1 MRSVVIRHSPE
12 RSIPLQPIW
21 ISLAACGV
29 MLLGAGLGVLLRRWL
44 PDHHLDDHAR
54 DLVRL
59 GAGLVGTI
67 AALVLGLL
75 INSANSSYEAQ
86 RGEVR
91 QIAANLILV
100 DAVLDQYGP
109 EAKPVRVLLRKA
121 VDQMIDRIWHHGEP
135 KDGGALYGSGTL
147 ASQLYAGLH
156 TLPTGTP
163 MKSALVA
170 EALQLTVSTSQARL
184 ALYEQSRSGLP
195 VPILTVL
202 IFWLTVLFA
211 SYCLFSPVNP
221 TSAVALV
228 LVALSASAALFLII
242 EMVEPFSGL
251 MQISSVPIRA
261 ALPPLAP

>member
-1 MRSVVIRHSPE
+1 M
-12 RSIPLQPIW
+12 QPIW
-21 ISLAACGV
+21 ISLATCGI
-29 MLLGAGLGVLLRRWL
+29 MLLGAVIGVLLRRWL
-44 PDHHLDDHAR
+44 PDHHLNDHAR
-54 DLVRL
+54 DIVRL

-75 INSANSSYEAQ
+75 INSASSSYEAQ

-91 QIAANLILV
+91 QIAANLILL

-109 EAKPVRVLLRKA
+109 EARPIRLMMRQA
-121 VDQMIDRIWHHGEP
+121 TDQMIDRIWHE
-135 KDGGALYGSGTL
+135 DSERAGALYGSGTI
-147 ASQLYAGLH
+147 ASQVYASLH
-156 TLPTGTP
+156 ALPTDTAV
-163 MKSALVA
+163 KSGLVA
-170 EALQLTVSTSQARL
+170 QALQLAVPISQARL

-195 VPILTVL
+195 TPIVVVL

-228 LVALSASAALFLII
+228 LVALSASAALFLIL
-242 EMVEPFSGL
+242 EMGEPFSGF
-251 MQISSVPIRA
+251 MQISSASIRT

>member
-1 MRSVVIRHSPE
+1 M
-12 RSIPLQPIW
+12 QPIW

-29 MLLGAGLGVLLRRWL
+29 MLLGAVIGAVLRRLL

-54 DLVRL
+54 DIVRL

-75 INSANSSYEAQ
+75 INSASSSYEAQ

-91 QIAANLILV
+91 QIAANLILL

-109 EAKPVRVLLRKA
+109 EAKPIRVMLRET
-121 VDQMIDRIWHHGEP
+121 VGQMIDRIWGDPEAR
-135 KDGGALYGSGTL
+135 DSAGLYGSGTL
-147 ASQLYAGLH
+147 ASRLYAALH
-156 TLPTGTP
+156 ALPIGTP
-163 MKSALVA
+163 AKSALVG
-170 EALQLTVSTSQARL
+170 EALQLAVSTSQARL

-195 VPILTVL
+195 VPTLIVL

-221 TSAVALV
+221 TSAVALA
-228 LVALSASAALFLII
+228 LVALSASAALFLIL
-242 EMVEPFSGL
+242 EMVQPFSGF
-251 MQISSVPIRA
+251 MQISSESIRA

>member
-1 MRSVVIRHSPE
+1 M
-12 RSIPLQPIW
+12 QPIW

-29 MLLGAGLGVLLRRWL
+29 MLLGAVVGALLRRLL

-54 DLVRL
+54 DIVRL

-86 RGEVR
+86 RGEIR
-91 QIAANLILV
+91 QIAANLILL
-100 DAVLDQYGP
+100 DAVLDQYGE
-109 EAKPVRVLLRKA
+109 EAKPTRVVLREA
-121 VDQMIDRIWHHGEP
+121 VDQMIERIWGDP
-135 KDGGALYGSGTL
+135 ASRNSAGLYGSGTL
-147 ASQLYAGLH
+147 ASELYAGLH
-156 TLPTGTP
+156 ALPTGTP
-163 MKSALVA
+163 VKSALVA
-170 EALQLTVSTSQARL
+170 EALQLAVSTSRARL
-184 ALYEQSRSGLP
+184 ALFEQSRSGLP
-195 VPILTVL
+195 VPTLIVL
-202 IFWLTVLFA
+202 VFWLTVLFA

>member
-1 MRSVVIRHSPE
+1 M
-12 RSIPLQPIW
+12 
-21 ISLAACGV
+21 ACGV
-29 MLLGAGLGVLLRRWL
+29 MLLGAGIGALLRRSL

-54 DLVRL
+54 DIVRL

-91 QIAANLILV
+91 QIAANLILL

-109 EAKPVRVLLRKA
+109 EAKPLRVLLRDA
-121 VDQMIDRIWHHGEP
+121 ANQMVDRIWNGP
-135 KDGGALYGSGTL
+135 DAKVPLYGGGTL
-147 ASQLYAGLH
+147 ASQVYADLH
-156 TLPTGTP
+156 ALPGGTDV
-163 MKSALVA
+163 KSSLVA
-170 EALQLTVSTSQARL
+170 QALQLAVPISQARL

-195 VPILTVL
+195 VPTLVVL

-242 EMVEPFSGL
+242 EMVQPFSGL
-251 MQISSVPIRA
+251 MQISSLPIRA

>member
-1 MRSVVIRHSPE
+1 
-12 RSIPLQPIW
+12 
-21 ISLAACGV
+21 
-29 MLLGAGLGVLLRRWL
+29 MLLGALIGASLRRLL
-44 PDHHLDDHAR
+44 PDQHLNDHAR
-54 DLVRL
+54 DIVRL

-75 INSANSSYEAQ
+75 INSASSSYEAQ
-86 RGEVR
+86 RGEIR
-91 QIAANLILV
+91 QIAANLILL

-109 EAKPVRVLLRKA
+109 EAKPTRVLLREA
-121 VDQMIDRIWHHGEP
+121 VGQMIDRIWGD
-135 KDGGALYGSGTL
+135 KVSRDSAGLYGSGTL
-147 ASQLYAGLH
+147 ASRLYAGLH
-156 TLPTGTP
+156 ALPTGTP
-163 MKSALVA
+163 VKSALVA

-184 ALYEQSRSGLP
+184 ALFEQSTSGLP
-195 VPILTVL
+195 VPTLIVL

-251 MQISSVPIRA
+251 MQISSAPIRA
-261 ALPPLAP
+261 ALLPLAP

>member
-1 MRSVVIRHSPE
+1 M
-12 RSIPLQPIW
+12 QPIW

-29 MLLGAGLGVLLRRWL
+29 MLLGAAIGVLLRRRL

-54 DLVRL
+54 DIVRM

-75 INSANSSYEAQ
+75 INSASSSYEAQ
-86 RGEVR
+86 RTEVR
-91 QIAANLILV
+91 QIAANLILF

-109 EAKPVRVLLRKA
+109 ETKPLRLLLREA
-121 VDQMIDRIWHHGEP
+121 VDQMIDRIWNGPHA
-135 KDGGALYGSGTL
+135 KVRGALYGSGTL
-147 ASQLYAGLH
+147 ASQVYADLH
-156 TLPTGTP
+156 ALPGETAVR
-163 MKSALVA
+163 SALA
-170 EALQLTVSTSQARL
+170 AQALQLAVPISQARL

-195 VPILTVL
+195 LPILIVL

-221 TSAVALV
+221 TSAVALL
-228 LVALSASAALFLII
+228 LVALSVAAALFLIL

-251 MQISSVPIRA
+251 MQISSEPIRA
-261 ALPPLAP
+261 AVPPLAP

>member
-1 MRSVVIRHSPE
+1 
-12 RSIPLQPIW
+12 
-21 ISLAACGV
+21 
-29 MLLGAGLGVLLRRWL
+29 MLLGAVVGALLRRLL

-54 DLVRL
+54 DIVRL

-86 RGEVR
+86 RGEIR
-91 QIAANLILV
+91 QIAANLILL

-109 EAKPVRVLLRKA
+109 EAKPTRVLLREA
-121 VDQMIDRIWHHGEP
+121 VVQMIDRIWG
-135 KDGGALYGSGTL
+135 DQASRNSAGLYGSGTL
-147 ASQLYAGLH
+147 ASRLYADLH
-156 TLPTGTP
+156 ALPTGTP
-163 MKSALVA
+163 VKSALVA

-184 ALYEQSRSGLP
+184 ALFEQSRSGLP
-195 VPILTVL
+195 VPTLIVL
-202 IFWLTVLFA
+202 VFWLTVLFA

>member
-1 MRSVVIRHSPE
+1 M
-12 RSIPLQPIW
+12 QPIW

-29 MLLGAGLGVLLRRWL
+29 MLLGALIGVFLRRRL

-54 DLVRL
+54 DIVRL

-75 INSANSSYEAQ
+75 INAASSSYEAQ

-91 QIAANLILV
+91 QIAANLILL

-109 EAKPVRVLLRKA
+109 EAKPIRSLLREA
-121 VDQMIDRIWHHGEP
+121 VDQMIDRIWGDTEA
-135 KDGGALYGSGTL
+135 KDSAGLYGRGTL
-147 ASQLYAGLH
+147 ASKLYAGLH
-156 TLPTGTP
+156 ALPTGSAV
-163 MKSALVA
+163 KSALVA

-195 VPILTVL
+195 LPILIVL
-202 IFWLTVLFA
+202 IFWLTALFA

-228 LVALSASAALFLII
+228 LVALSVAAALFLIL
-242 EMVEPFSGL
+242 EMAEPFSGL
-251 MQISSVPIRA
+251 MRISSAPIQA
-261 ALPPLAP
+261 AVPPLAP

>member
-1 MRSVVIRHSPE
+1 M
-12 RSIPLQPIW
+12 
-21 ISLAACGV
+21 ACGV
-29 MLLGAGLGVLLRRWL
+29 MLLGAGIGALLRRSL

-54 DLVRL
+54 DIVRL

-91 QIAANLILV
+91 QIAANLILL

-109 EAKPVRVLLRKA
+109 EAKPLRVLLRDA
-121 VDQMIDRIWHHGEP
+121 ANQMVDRIWNGP
-135 KDGGALYGSGTL
+135 DAKVRGALYGSGTL
-147 ASQLYAGLH
+147 ASQVYADLH
-156 TLPTGTP
+156 ALPGGTAV
-163 MKSALVA
+163 KSSLVA
-170 EALQLTVSTSQARL
+170 QALQLAVPISQARL

-195 VPILTVL
+195 VPTLVVL

-242 EMVEPFSGL
+242 EMVQPFSGL
-251 MQISSVPIRA
+251 MQISSLPIRA

>member
-1 MRSVVIRHSPE
+1 M
-12 RSIPLQPIW
+12 QPIW

-29 MLLGAGLGVLLRRWL
+29 MLLGAVLGVLLRRSL
-44 PDHHLDDHAR
+44 PDHHLNDHAR
-54 DLVRL
+54 DIVRL

-75 INSANSSYEAQ
+75 INSASSSYEAQ
-86 RGEVR
+86 RAEVR
-91 QIAANLILV
+91 QIAANLILL

-109 EAKPVRVLLRKA
+109 ETKPLRSLLRVA
-121 VDQMIDRIWHHGEP
+121 VDQMIDRIWHDTPAKENL
-135 KDGGALYGSGTL
+135 ALYGSGTL
-147 ASQLYAGLH
+147 ASQVYAGLH
-156 TLPTGTP
+156 ALPGGTTV
-163 MKSALVA
+163 KAALVA
-170 EALQLTVSTSQARL
+170 QALQLAVPISQARL

-195 VPILTVL
+195 LPILVVL

-228 LVALSASAALFLII
+228 LVALSASAALFLIL

-251 MQISSVPIRA
+251 MQISSAPIRA
-261 ALPPLAP
+261 AVPPLAP